1 MKTRPMVFIAILVAI
16 EVVLTRFFAIETP
29 IIRVGFGFVPITLSA
44 IIFGPII
51 GGITAATADV
61 LGMLLFPKGVYF
73 PGFTLSAFLTG
84 LTYGLFLY
92 NKPKKFFNI
101 TLSVLIIT
109 LVIHL
114 GLNTLWISILTG
126 KAYRVLILPRI
137 IKELLLIPV
146 QIILIHFS
154 WQYAGRKIREKF
166 LLFNKN

>member
-1 MKTRPMVFIAILVAI
+1 MEDEDTPNGFIAIL
-16 EVVLTRFFAIETP
+16 LLSRWCSTFFAIETP
-29 IIRVGFGFVPITLSA
+29 IIESA
-44 IIFGPII
+44 LVVYSTISNNLRTDNRWNYSSYRRCFR
-51 GGITAATADV
+51 
-61 LGMLLFPKGVYF
+61 MLLFPKEYISPVL
-73 PGFTLSAFLTG
+73 PLVLLTG

-92 NKPKKFFNI
+92 NKPKVFNI

>member
-29 IIRVGFGFVPITLSA
+29 IIRVGFGFVPIALSA

-92 NKPKKFFNI
+92 NKPKSFL
-101 TLSVLIIT
+101 TL
-109 LVIHL
+109 HC
-114 GLNTLWISILTG
+114 
-126 KAYRVLILPRI
+126 R
-137 IKELLLIPV
+137 
-146 QIILIHFS
+146 F
-154 WQYAGRKIREKF
+154 
-166 LLFNKN
+166 